1 MNSRASLIL
10 LAVMFAT
17 SAITI
22 TLMNDL
28 CRTQLKLFLY
38 LDLFFVFLQAS
49 SGAVE
54 HLKCVNNT
62 YGMFG
67 RLRDFSATNSSLI
80 ELSRSTKCIQLLKG
94 TEQQHRSKFEAKSFA

>member
-1 MNSRASLIL
+1 
-10 LAVMFAT
+10 
-17 SAITI
+17 
-22 TLMNDL
+22 MNDL

-54 HLKCVNNT
+54 HLKNPRQGFST

-80 ELSRSTKCIQLLKG
+80 EPSRSTKCIV
-94 TEQQHRSKFEAKSFA
+94 SFVNVLFKMLNVFDL

>member
-1 MNSRASLIL
+1 
-10 LAVMFAT
+10 MFAVLSST
-17 SAITI
+17 
-22 TLMNDL
+22 TLA
-28 CRTQLKLFLY
+28 KIYLFPKRQPLP
-38 LDLFFVFLQAS
+38 LPS

-54 HLKCVNNT
+54 HLKNPRQGFST